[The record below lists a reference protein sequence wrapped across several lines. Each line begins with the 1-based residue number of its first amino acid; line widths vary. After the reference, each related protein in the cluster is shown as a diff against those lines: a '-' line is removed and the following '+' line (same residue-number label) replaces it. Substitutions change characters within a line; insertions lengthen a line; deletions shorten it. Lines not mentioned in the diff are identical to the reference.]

1 MGERCPDKARE
12 VPYDAEMLEW
22 GIDLLFGSL
31 YGGLIF
37 FIALLAAIP
46 YGIWQGIK
54 RLAAALGGNRNG
66 DSRTGG

>member
-1 MGERCPDKARE
+1 
-12 VPYDAEMLEW
+12 MLEW
-22 GIDLLFGSL
+22 GIDLLFGTF

-37 FIALLAAIP
+37 LIALLAAIP

-66 DSRTGG
+66 DSRTDR

>member
-1 MGERCPDKARE
+1 MAELSPDNPPGL
-12 VPYDAEMLEW
+12 PYDAAMLEW
-22 GIDLLFGSL
+22 GIDLLFGTF

-37 FIALLAAIP
+37 LIALLAAIP

-66 DSRTGG
+66 DSRTDR